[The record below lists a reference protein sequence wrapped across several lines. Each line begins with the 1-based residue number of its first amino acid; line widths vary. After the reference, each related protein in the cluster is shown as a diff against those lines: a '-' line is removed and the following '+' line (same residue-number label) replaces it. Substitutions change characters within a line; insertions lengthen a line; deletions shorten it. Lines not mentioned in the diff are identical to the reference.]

1 MRDEV
6 IQAALA
12 GLLHDIGKLAQRAG
26 QNPERIWDD
35 QAKKDFGYY
44 HAALTDYFL
53 QQIVPKRWLPLIR
66 GMTTNHH
73 RPLSTQDWII
83 ALADRLSASERA
95 DPTDD
100 TRAAQPK
107 QLQSILSLVH
117 EEGNSSPAE
126 SYLPLKPLA
135 LGKDTLFPGA
145 KQPDAEVYKAYEKL
159 WDSFLDEAKA
169 LCKAYEQSGAMEMY
183 LESML
188 WILQRYTWCVP
199 SAYFKARP
207 DVSLYDHSRM
217 TAALAVCLQ
226 DGVGTEAEAI
236 SQAWQVETP
245 DAAQQDL
252 LSKPVALLVGGDISG
267 VQDFIYTISSKGA
280 ARMLRGRSFYL
291 QLLTEAVLRFV
302 LRSLEL
308 PYTNVIYSGGGH
320 FFLLA
325 PPKAAEQLPDLQ
337 AQISRLLLAQH
348 GSSIRLVLGSA
359 EVPVN
364 GFRIGELPKHWGEMH
379 AQLSRAKNRPYVE
392 LGNAIYQQVFAIETY
407 GGNPEQICA
416 ICGDDQRKT
425 IKWDELEAQERICLL
440 CHSFAKQIGKKLPQA
455 RFVALEFTQPT
466 PNDGQVNNAL
476 DILAAFGMKVQFLE
490 EQEPLKTGNGQFVTL
505 WALDDLQNNNWPKSD
520 RLVVHTTR
528 YTVNQIPLDQKG
540 APLTF
545 DELQKEC
552 QSGFKRLGVLRMDVD
567 NLGDIFSKGL
577 GNRATLARL
586 STLSFQITLFFEGWL
601 KRLIEKQGLI
611 YAVYSGGD
619 DLFLIG
625 PWDCIPELA
634 QTIVNEF
641 QGYVSQNPALH
652 LSAGMAF
659 VDGKYPIYQAADDA
673 AKAEEHAKAKEHKN
687 AFYFLGEAWYWSE
700 FEQLAQKKKQL
711 VNIVKSEQGEQAG
724 PKSLLGVLRSLAQME
739 SEAGNGKKRPL
750 WGRWIWLGTYLLTRA
765 AEQYQKRNPNLAQ
778 QIQKVHEALGKD
790 FKDIF
795 QWGVAA
801 RWAQLE
807 TRKNPSSKTQEVLNV
822 RNTNHLYC

>member
-12 GLLHDIGKLAQRAG
+12 GLLHDIGKLAQRAD
-26 QNPERIWDD
+26 QKPERIWDD

-53 QQIVPKRWLPLIR
+53 QEIVPKRWLPSIR

-73 RPLSTQDWII
+73 RPHSPQDWII

-107 QLQSILSLVH
+107 QLLSVLSLVYK
-117 EEGNSSPAE
+117 NASSPSSGA
-126 SYLPLKPLA
+126 YLPLRPLA
-135 LGKDTLFPGA
+135 LEKETLFPKA
-145 KQPDAEVYKAYEKL
+145 PVSDTEVYNAYENL
-159 WDSFLDEAKA
+159 WNGFLSEARA
-169 LCKAYEQSGAMEMY
+169 LCKAYEHQGAIEGY

-199 SAYFKARP
+199 SAYYKARP

-379 AQLSRAKNRPYVE
+379 AQLSRAKNRPYAE
-392 LGNAIYQQVFAIETY
+392 LGNAIYQQVFAVQPY
-407 GGNPEQICA
+407 SGNPKHICA

-425 IKWDELEAQERICLL
+425 IEWDELEAQERICLL
-440 CHSFAKQIGKKLPQA
+440 CHSFAEQIGKKLPQA
-455 RFVALEFTQPT
+455 RFVALEFTQPSL
-466 PNDGQVNNAL
+466 NVERVNSAL
-476 DILAAFGMKVQFLE
+476 DILAAFGMKVQFLKG
-490 EQEPLKTGNGQFVTL
+490 QEPLKTENGQFVTL

-545 DELQKEC
+545 DDLQKKC
-552 QSGFKRLGVLRMDVD
+552 QSGFERLGVLRMDVD
-567 NLGDIFSKGL
+567 NLGDVFSKGL

-601 KRLIEKQGLI
+601 KRLIEKQELI

-634 QTIVNEF
+634 QTIVGEF

-673 AKAEEHAKAKEHKN
+673 AKAEEQAKAKEHKN

-724 PKSLLGVLRSLAQME
+724 PKSLLGVLRSLANME
-739 SEAGNGKKRPL
+739 SEAKNGKKRPL
-750 WGRWIWLGTYLLTRA
+750 WGRWMWMGAYLLSRA
-765 AEQYQKRNPNLAQ
+765 VERYQGKKPDLAKQIKEIHDLLDEDSYRNIP
-778 QIQKVHEALGKD
+778 
-790 FKDIF
+790 

-807 TRKNPSSKTQEVLNV
+807 TRKKSKF
-822 RNTNHLYC
+822 